1 MKTKKWYYIIGVILI
16 IWLFT
21 FLASR
26 IISDNQVVQDEILII
41 PIKGI
46 ISTSSS
52 SLPFESSN
60 ANVDSILKELKKAKE
75 DSSIKAV
82 ILDINSPGGTVVASK
97 EIANAVKNLNK
108 PSISVIREVGASGA
122 YWVASSSDM
131 IIADELSITG
141 SIGVIGSYLQFSK
154 LMQQYG
160 VTYEELTGGEYKDL
174 GSSFKELEQNERN
187 ILQGKIDMIHEFFI
201 NDVKENRK
209 LTDTKRISTGE
220 FFLGIEAK
228 ELGLIDKFGNRETA
242 IEEAKKLA
250 DLKSPRIVEFEQ
262 KRSLLDLLG
271 SVSATNF
278 YYLGRG
284 IGSELSLEMN
294 NKNLEVNA
302 I

>member
-1 MKTKKWYYIIGVILI
+1 MKTKKWYYVIGVILI

-141 SIGVIGSYLQFSK
+141 SVGVIGSYLQFSK